1 MKVRAHD
8 VLRIMK
14 RVGSFDVW
22 GERLMSTKGQDET
35 MDTPPPRSAP
45 NGDVTAV
52 AQWVADI
59 LRDRIIRG
67 VLPAGARIVERKLS
81 AELDVSRTPIREAL
95 KLLHAD
101 NLIDIS
107 RHKGAQ
113 VTEFLA
119 QEALELFDVIA
130 SLESLAA
137 ERLAERITKEQL
149 ATFEDLH
156 AAMLTHYQAG
166 EADAYFDLN
175 SEIHDAV
182 LAACGNIILQNL
194 HTKMMARARRGRFM
208 AFMNPDRLK
217 SAVEE
222 HEQLMAALRTQNADA
237 ARQIWRKHLLNTG
250 QSVTDVLRSQALG

>member
-1 MKVRAHD
+1 MTLRERECRLWLHG
-8 VLRIMK
+8 VLRIMN
-14 RVGSFDVW
+14 RVVSFDVRV
-22 GERLMSTKGQDET
+22 ERLMSTKGQDET
-35 MDTPPPRSAP
+35 MDTPSPRSAP

-67 VLPAGARIVERKLS
+67 VLPA
-81 AELDVSRTPIREAL
+81 
-95 KLLHAD
+95 
-101 NLIDIS
+101 

-113 VTEFLA
+113 VTAFSA

-137 ERLAERITKEQL
+137 ERLAERITEEQL

-175 SEIHDAV
+175 SEIHDTI
-182 LAACGNIILQNL
+182 LAACGNLILQNL

-208 AFMNPDRLK
+208 AIMDPNRLK

-250 QSVTDVLRSQALG
+250 QSVTDVLRSQALGRGALP